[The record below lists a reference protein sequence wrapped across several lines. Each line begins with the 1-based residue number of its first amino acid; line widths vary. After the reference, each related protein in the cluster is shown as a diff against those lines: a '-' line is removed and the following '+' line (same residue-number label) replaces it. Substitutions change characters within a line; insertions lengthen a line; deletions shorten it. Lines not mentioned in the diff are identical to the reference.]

1 MKPKFILF
9 DIDGTLIGIDG
20 AGSRSLNRALLELS
34 GVSDG
39 FRFINFAGKTDIQ
52 ILREGL
58 SRLGLVDEHSLF
70 QPLMDR
76 YLVYLREEL
85 SKGKAHLKVGVKKL
99 LHTLLDS
106 KGIYLGLLT
115 GNVETGARLKLDP
128 FELNQYFTVGAFGS
142 DSEDRNLLLPIAV
155 RRLQESEAIS
165 VSYER
170 CVVVGD
176 TPRDVECAQVHGA
189 SCIAVATGTYSIDA
203 LRKTK
208 ADLVIPDL
216 ANTRQIVDWISKGS
230 GSKGCSFEGA
240 PHRGAGAS
248 PL

>member
-1 MKPKFILF
+1 MNPRFVLF

-34 GVSDG
+34 GVQDG
-39 FRFINFAGKTDIQ
+39 FRSINFAGKTDIQ
-52 ILREGL
+52 IVREGL
-58 SRLGLVDEHSLF
+58 SRLGLGDEHKLF
-70 QPLMDR
+70 QPIMDR
-76 YLVYLREEL
+76 YLAYLREEL
-85 SKGKAHLKVGVKKL
+85 PKGKAHVKVGVKRL
-99 LHTLLDS
+99 LKTLQGL
-106 KGIYLGLLT
+106 KGVYLGLLT

-128 FELNQYFTVGAFGS
+128 FELNQYFSVGAFGS

-155 RRLQESEAIS
+155 QRLQESESIA

-176 TPRDVECAQVHGA
+176 TPRDVECAHVHGA

-216 ANTRQIVDWISKGS
+216 VNTKQIVDWISKES
-230 GSKGCSFEGA
+230 GA
-240 PHRGAGAS
+240 
-248 PL
+248 